1 MNQMEYYMGSIFVTK
16 LYLMALMCV
25 VSRVLHVLC
34 FHKSLHYHPC
44 IQNRNTLILIDSR
57 ELCPYEI

>member
-25 VSRVLHVLC
+25 VSRALHVLC
-34 FHKSLHYHPC
+34 FHKILHYHVDMKYKT
-44 IQNRNTLILIDSR
+44 NRM
-57 ELCPYEI
+57 